1 MKFAVIGCGNVAWH
15 YSKMWMQAGH
25 ECLFGFSRN
34 AEHFNSN
41 MSDLGIGYLP
51 YSDWSVK
58 PDVVL
63 VAVPDDQIIEVARS
77 IDPNITIIVPSGS
90 FDMSSV
96 ENPHKIV
103 IWGIYSFLHGRELDY
118 RKIPFCVESS
128 SEKSKEQLQKL
139 MAPWQSQLYLTNS
152 SQRTTAHLAAVMTNN
167 FTTALYQ
174 IAFEI
179 LEKEQLP
186 SELLIATIQQ
196 LAEKLSTEHPKN
208 LQTGPAKRND
218 LNTINK
224 HMNLLN
230 DEPNQHEVYRVL
242 SNIILTKYGHS
253 KL

>member
-1 MKFAVIGCGNVAWH
+1 
-15 YSKMWMQAGH
+15 
-25 ECLFGFSRN
+25 
-34 AEHFNSN
+34 

-51 YSDWSVK
+51 YSNWSVQ

-63 VAVPDDQIIEVARS
+63 VAVPDDQIIEVAQS

-90 FDMSSV
+90 FDMGSV
-96 ENPHKIV
+96 EIPHKIV
-103 IWGIYSFLHGRELDY
+103 IWGIYSFLHGVEIDY
-118 RKIPFCVESS
+118 RKIPFCIESS
-128 SEKSKEQLQKL
+128 SEESAEQLQKL
-139 MAPWQSQLYLTNS
+139 MAPWHSQLYLTNS
-152 SQRTTAHLAAVMTNN
+152 SQRTAAHLAAVMANN

-179 LEKEQLP
+179 IDKEQLP

-196 LAEKLSTEHPKN
+196 LAEKLSTEHPNN

-224 HMNLLN
+224 HLNLLN
-230 DEPNQHEVYRVL
+230 DEPNQQEVYRVL

>member
-34 AEHFNSN
+34 AEHFNSK

-51 YSDWSVK
+51 YSDWTSQ

-63 VAVPDDQIIEVARS
+63 VAVPDDQIIEVAQS

-90 FDMSSV
+90 FDMESV
-96 ENPHKIV
+96 KNPHKIV

-128 SEKSKEQLQKL
+128 SAKSQEQLHHM
-139 MAPWQSQLYLTNS
+139 MAPWQTQLHVTNS
-152 SQRTTAHLAAVMTNN
+152 DQRTKAHMAAVFSNN
-167 FTTALYQ
+167 FVSALYQ
-174 IAFEI
+174 IAFDV
-179 LEKEQLP
+179 LEKEHLNT
-186 SELLIATIQQ
+186 ELVVATIQQ
-196 LAEKLSTEHPKN
+196 LAEKLGSEHPKN

-218 LNTINK
+218 LSSLNK
-224 HMNLLN
+224 HMKLLTN
-230 DEPNQHEVYRVL
+230 EPDQQEVYRVL